1 MESAVAARMG
11 RPQVYEKAITL
22 PFQFD
27 STGKV
32 AVSTSQSKIWADRVR
47 SAIGTSVTERV
58 YRPKFGTQIPSTIF
72 NNSDEIEG
80 VIEEEISKAFVEFLP
95 TLTLEELTASYD
107 ITTSAITVEVKY
119 LLPDRTQ
126 SSVIVGVATISTDQV
141 IREDLV

>member
-1 MESAVAARMG
+1 MESAGVAGMG

-47 SAIGTSVTERV
+47 SAVGTSVTERV

-80 VIEEEISKAFVEFLP
+80 VIEEEISKVFVELLP
-95 TLTLEELTASYD
+95 ALTLESVTSSYD
-107 ITTSAITVEVKY
+107 IATSAVTVEVTY

-126 SSVIVGVATISTDQV
+126 SSVIVGVATISADQV
-141 IREDLV
+141 IQEDLL